1 VINKIEKYKKYF
13 AFDGKASRS
22 EYWGVSLICYVL
34 ALPALFFAG
43 ILGGLAIVWTLLS
56 TTARRC
62 RDAGINP
69 WFSAT
74 ILIPW
79 IAVIAV
85 IVFGCLK
92 TENENERQP

>member
-1 VINKIEKYKKYF
+1 MLSKIEKYKKYF
-13 AFDGKASRS
+13 VLDGKASRS

-43 ILGGLAIVWTLLS
+43 MLGGLAIVWTLLS

-79 IAVIAV
+79 IAIIAV

-92 TENENERQP
+92 TEKENEHQ

>member
-1 VINKIEKYKKYF
+1 
-13 AFDGKASRS
+13 
-22 EYWGVSLICYVL
+22 VL

-43 ILGGLAIVWTLLS
+43 ILGGLIIVWTLLS

-92 TENENERQP
+92 TEKSDE

>member
-1 VINKIEKYKKYF
+1 MQSKIEKYKKYF
-13 AFDGKASRS
+13 MLDGKASRS
-22 EYWGVSLICYVL
+22 EYWGISIICYVL

-43 ILGGLAIVWTLLS
+43 ILGGLIIIWTLLS

-69 WFSAT
+69 WFSVT
-74 ILIPW
+74 ILLPW
-79 IAVIAV
+79 IAVVAV

-92 TENENERQP
+92 TEKSDEHHG